1 MGLLLSAFRI
11 MDLNSQRFDA
21 LPWTSYHA
29 KHPLLHVK
37 DSFQVVGRLLRSG
50 VRSWVQSGLKNC
62 KL

>member
-1 MGLLLSAFRI
+1 